1 MKNFIINSR
10 VQIQSEVG
18 GKPVEG
24 AIRRFYRDV
33 EMTVL
38 KSDEP
43 GGTILLRKQDMEPEQ
58 YRICVAESDE
68 LVIWAGDDLG
78 FIYGLLYLSE
88 TYLGVPPFW
97 FWNDVS
103 FDPVERVEITEAEF
117 LSVPYPVAYRGWFV
131 NDEVLISH
139 WDAGR
144 DKEYP
149 WEMVF
154 EALLRLGGNLVIPG
168 TDLNSKIYAP
178 LASDMGLWITHHH
191 AEPLGAEMFSRVY
204 PDKTPSYA
212 EYPELFEKLWRE
224 GILRQKDQKIIWNI
238 GFRGQ
243 GDRPFWADDP
253 RYDTPKK
260 RGKLISSIMKQQ
272 YDLVKSM
279 VEQPVF
285 CTNLYGETMELYQ
298 DGMLTLPDDVI
309 MIWADNGYGKMVS
322 RRQGNNNPRVPA
334 LPPESLKSKNHGVYY
349 HASFY
354 DLQAA
359 NHMTMIPNSMEFL
372 GSELNGAYESGIRKL
387 WLINCSNVKPHVYPL
402 DFISALWRDR
412 SVTAEGHRREYIR
425 TYYQG
430 NSEQN
435 SGMADC
441 FAAYFDCTLP
451 YGEREDERAGEQF
464 YNYVTRG
471 LIHGWMKDGGNAPC
485 GNLRWFS
492 DSEDFSWQIADY
504 RNVCEAGIGGFEA
517 LEKRCEE
524 IAGDAGSLWADSLLL
539 QVKLHTFC
547 IRGAI
552 LFCRAYEEY
561 RRGSYMESFYLTGQA
576 ADWYE
581 AADQAQ
587 RSREHGKW
595 KGFYEN
601 DCLTDLKQTAYC
613 LRRLMGYI
621 RNIGDGPHFYE
632 WQREATYSEEDKRV
646 VLITNM
652 ENHMT
657 DEELYHAIGEEYEKA
672 GDVEKKD

>member
-1 MKNFIINSR
+1 MKKFIINSNVR
-10 VQIQSEVG
+10 ISSEVG
-18 GKPVEG
+18 GKPVEH
-24 AIRRFYRDV
+24 AVKRFYRDV

-38 KSDEP
+38 KSNET
-43 GGTILLRKQDMEPEQ
+43 GNTILLKKQKMEPEQ
-58 YRICVAESDE
+58 YRICVTESGE
-68 LVIWAGDDLG
+68 LVVLASDDLG

-88 TYLGVPPFW
+88 TYLGIPPFW
-97 FWNDVS
+97 FWNDAS
-103 FDPVERVEITEAEF
+103 FDKKEQLEITETEYESA
-117 LSVPYPVAYRGWFV
+117 PYPVAYRGWFV

-139 WDAGR
+139 WDAGK
-144 DKEYP
+144 DKDYP

-178 LASDMGLWITHHH
+178 LAADMGLWITHHH
-191 AEPLGAEMFSRVY
+191 AEPLGAEMFLRVY

-212 EYPELFEKLWRE
+212 EHPELFMKLWRE

-253 RYDTPKK
+253 RYDTPEK
-260 RGKLISSIMKQQ
+260 RGELISSIMRQQ

-298 DGMLTLPDDVI
+298 DGLLTLPDDVI

-322 RRQGNNNPRVPA
+322 RRQGNNNKRVPA

-372 GSELNGAYESGIRKL
+372 GTELSTAYESGIRKL

-402 DFISALWRDR
+402 DFISALWRDQD
-412 SVTAEGHRREYIR
+412 VTAENHRKDYIR
-425 TYYQG
+425 TYYPG
-430 NSEQN
+430 DSALVSRME
-435 SGMADC
+435 DC
-441 FAAYFDCTLP
+441 FAEYFNCTLH
-451 YGEREDERAGEQF
+451 YGKREDERAGEQF

-471 LIHGWMKDGGNAPC
+471 LIHGWMKDGGNALC
-485 GNLRWFS
+485 DDLRWFS
-492 DSEDFSWQIADY
+492 DSEAFSGQIMDY
-504 RNVCEAGIGGFEA
+504 RKVCEVGVGAFVA

-524 IAGDAGSLWADSLLL
+524 IAGKTGNLWSDSLLL
-539 QVKLHTFC
+539 QVRIHVFC

-561 RRGSYMESFYLTGQA
+561 RRGRYMGAFYLAGQA

-581 AADQAQ
+581 TADQAQ
-587 RSREHGKW
+587 KSREHGKW
-595 KGFYEN
+595 EGFYEN
-601 DCLTDLKQTAYC
+601 DCLSDIKHTAYC
-613 LRRLMGYI
+613 LRRLMGYL

-632 WQREATYSEEDKRV
+632 WQREVTYSQEDKRV

-672 GDVEKKD
+672 GDMEKKD